1 VCLRVCVCVCV
12 CVRVCVCVC
21 VCLCMRA
28 CVYVLGVVNS
38 LWQIQYELSD
48 DERRLDLNYIV
59 NWGIKVVRVCPQ
71 RMIEP

>member
-1 VCLRVCVCVCV
+1 
-12 CVRVCVCVC
+12 
-21 VCLCMRA
+21 MRA